1 MFQVQEKYSMY
12 SALSLEFFEI
22 EAGRLLEYVKV
33 EGNKYKIIRVEE
45 LIQAI
50 SELKVLK
57 FAAWG
62 EREIHL
68 I

>member
-1 MFQVQEKYSMY
+1 MY
-12 SALSLEFFEI
+12 PALSLEFFEI

-50 SELKVLK
+50 
-57 FAAWG
+57 
-62 EREIHL
+62 
-68 I
+68 

>member
-1 MFQVQEKYSMY
+1 MY
-12 SALSLEFFEI
+12 PALSLEFFEI
-22 EAGRLLEYVKV
+22 EAGRLLKYVKV
-33 EGNKYKIIRVEE
+33 EGNKYKIIRVED